1 MSEVRAPSA
10 QVMKL
15 LAAAIEI
22 CGTPMSPAAV
32 RVMGDKLAAYPEAAV
47 LKALDRCMAEVTG
60 RLSLAA
66 IISRI
71 DDGRP
76 SADEAWAQVGAAS
89 EADTVVTTDEAMR
102 ALGLVS
108 ALLAEDPVAARMAF
122 KDAYTRI
129 VTEARG
135 AGIPCKVRVS
145 LGHDR
150 GRRQGALAR
159 AVQAGQVD
167 AGYAASLIGVLPA
180 ELTGQSRPALPK
192 GEARPVAELVGEV
205 ARASGPPRCG
215 PECNGFT
222 HTGGWSCPQWGQKD
236 TF

>member
-1 MSEVRAPSA
+1 MQASRRIVEA
-10 QVMKL
+10 
-15 LAAAIEI
+15 LALTAEM
-22 CGTPMSPAAV
+22 CGAELSPAAA
-32 RVMGDKLAAYPEAAV
+32 RMFAGELAKYPEAAV
-47 LKALDRCMAEVTG
+47 LKALERARREITG

-135 AGIPCKVRVS
+135 AGIPCKVHVS

-167 AGYAASLIGVLPA
+167 TGYAASLIGVLPA
-180 ELTGQSRPALPK
+180 ELTGQSRPALPR
-192 GEARPVAELVGEV
+192 GEARPVAELVGNV
-205 ARASGPPRCG
+205 AKRSGPPPCG
-215 PECNGFT
+215 EDPSCD
-222 HTGGWSCPQWGQKD
+222 GWRHGDRPCPQWD
-236 TF
+236 F